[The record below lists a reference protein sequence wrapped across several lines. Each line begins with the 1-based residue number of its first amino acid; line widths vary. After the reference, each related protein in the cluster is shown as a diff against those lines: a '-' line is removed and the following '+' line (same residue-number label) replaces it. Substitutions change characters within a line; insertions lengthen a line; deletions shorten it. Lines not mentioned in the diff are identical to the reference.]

1 MDKDSSFTGS
11 IPETYERAMVPL
23 LFTPYAVDMA
33 RRVAQRRPQRI
44 LEVAAGTGAVTRH
57 LLQEIPAA
65 HIVASDL
72 NPAMLEQARKAVD
85 SPRVE
90 WREADGQALPF
101 PDASFDAV
109 CCQFGVMFFPDK
121 AAGFRE
127 ARRVLKPGGLY
138 CFNVWDGISHNDF
151 SATINHALAKVFPND
166 PPRFLARVPY
176 GWHDVDV
183 ILGELAR
190 AGWTAGVT
198 HEVVTATSRAPS
210 ARDTATALC
219 QGSPLRADIEARDPA
234 RLPEATDA
242 AIAALAAKFGSG
254 AIEGSMQAIVF
265 TCVA

>member
-23 LFTPYAVDMA
+23 LFTPYAIDMA
-33 RRVAQRRPQRI
+33 RRIAQRRPSRI

-65 HIVASDL
+65 QIVASDL
-72 NPAMLEQARKAVD
+72 NPAMLEQARKAVV
-85 SPRVE
+85 SPHVE
-90 WREADGQALPF
+90 WQQADGQALPF

-109 CCQFGVMFFPDK
+109 ACQFGVMFFPDK
-121 AAGFRE
+121 VRGFSE

-151 SATINHALAKVFPND
+151 SATINHALAKVFPDD

-183 ILGELAR
+183 ILEELKR
-190 AGWTAGVT
+190 GGWSGNIT
-198 HEVVTATSRAPS
+198 HEVVTATSRAQS
-210 ARDTATALC
+210 ATSTAIALC

-234 RLPEATDA
+234 RLQEATDA
-242 AIAALAAKFGSG
+242 AIAALTEKFGSG
-254 AIEGSMQAIVF
+254 AIEGKMQALVF
-265 TCVA
+265 TCEA